1 MTNLSTQQ
9 VWHTLT
15 AAEVIAALDVNPEFG
30 LESWQISDRRAVC
43 GRNELNDKAGRSKL
57 SIFVDQFTNI
67 MLLMLMG
74 VAVVSAVLDLR
85 GGNFPKDAVAIAAII
100 ILNGIL
106 GYIQESR
113 AEEALAALKR
123 MATPNVRVLREGK
136 VAEILSAE
144 LVIGDIVFVDA
155 GMQIAADGRLLE
167 SARLKVR
174 EGALTGESRAVSKVA
189 DQIFQE
195 DEPLGDRRNMVFQG
209 TEVLQGR
216 GMMVVTAI
224 GMQTELGKI
233 ANLLQ
238 DVELE
243 ETPLQRR
250 MAELS
255 KALVIASLVLV
266 AIVIAVGLW
275 RHGNFVKLLNT
286 SLSMA
291 VAAVPEGLPAVIT
304 VTLALGTQRMVKRNA
319 LIRKLPAVET
329 LGSVTTICSDKTG
342 TLTQNKMVAE
352 SLFTA
357 NYAAQ
362 INGTGYEPIGEFAIS
377 RLADEMLASDLNVY
391 QCPEMQLLLAAS
403 IICNDAYLQK
413 ISSNNQRTNSL
424 SSLSVNLNQRTNGL
438 NQLSVNDSQ
447 WKIIGDPTEGAL
459 LTLAGKSN
467 LWQNQFTSYFTRVA
481 EIPFTSERKLMSAIA
496 AMQNMDAE
504 DTPESMRMIASLL
517 PASPYFLFCKG
528 SPEIVL
534 ERCDRIQLERQI
546 SSITISQKS
555 AINIQNTLLAT
566 KGMRVLGF
574 AYLPLEHL
582 PTETELNHIENK
594 LVWLGL
600 AGIRDALRAEASA
613 AVKVSRHAGIHTVM
627 ITGDHQLTAQA
638 IARDLNIFSSKNDK
652 VLTGQEIEL
661 MDDDE
666 LTEFARQTAVYA
678 RVSPEHKLRIVQALQ
693 RRGEIVAMT
702 GDGVNDAPALK
713 QANIGIAMGIT
724 GTDVSK
730 EASDMIL
737 LDDNYATIVAATEE
751 GRTVYANIRR
761 FIKYILGSNVGE
773 VIAIAATPF
782 LGFGAVPLTPLQIL
796 WMNLVTDGVP
806 ALALAVEPAEADVM
820 ERPPFNP
827 QENIFARGL
836 GWYILRI
843 GVIFGLQTIAL
854 MEIAYSSGNPSW
866 HEHWKT
872 ITFTTLCIAQMGHAL
887 SCRSDSKLLIELN
900 PISNPYLLVSVIF
913 TTILQLSLLYV
924 PSLRQFFGTDALTA
938 SELGLCFGFSMLLV
952 LWTESEKIF
961 ARWWIQRQAT
971 KTSIQNQP

>member
-1 MTNLSTQQ
+1 MNNLPTNQ
-9 VWHTLT
+9 VWHALT
-15 AAEVIAALDVNPEFG
+15 TDEVISALDANPEFG
-30 LESWQISDRRAVC
+30 LESWQISDRRAVY
-43 GRNELNDKAGRSKL
+43 GRNELNGKAGRTKL

-85 GGNFPKDAVAIAAII
+85 VGSFPKDAVAIAAIV

-123 MATPNVRVLREGK
+123 MAAPNVRVLREGK

-144 LVIGDIVFVDA
+144 LVVGDIVFVDA

-167 SARLKVR
+167 AIKLKVR
-174 EGALTGESRAVSKVA
+174 EGALTGESKGVNKIA
-189 DQIFQE
+189 DQVFGE
-195 DEPLGDRRNMVFQG
+195 DESLGDRRNMVFQG

-216 GMMVVTAI
+216 GMMVVTAT

-243 ETPLQRR
+243 ETPLQKR

-266 AIVIAVGLW
+266 ALVIVVGLW
-275 RHGNFVKLLNT
+275 RHGDFVKLLNT

-377 RLADEMLASDLNVY
+377 RLAGDMLASDLNVY

-403 IICNDAYLQK
+403 AICNDAYLQK
-413 ISSNNQRTNSL
+413 KPPTENKNNHN
-424 SSLSVNLNQRTNGL
+424 
-438 NQLSVNDSQ
+438 SQ

-459 LTLAGKSN
+459 LTLAGKTN
-467 LWQNQFTSYFTRVA
+467 LWQAQFTSYFTRVA
-481 EIPFTSERKLMSAIA
+481 EIPFTSERKLMSAITA
-496 AMQNMDAE
+496 IQSMDAE
-504 DTPESMRMIASLL
+504 DTPESMRMIAALL
-517 PASPYFLFCKG
+517 PNSPYFLFCKG
-528 SPEIVL
+528 SPELVL
-534 ERCDRIQLERQI
+534 ERCDRIQLEKQI
-546 SSITISQKS
+546 IPITISQRS

-582 PTETELNHIENK
+582 PTESELNNIENK

-600 AGIRDALRAEASA
+600 VGIRDALRSEA
-613 AVKVSRHAGIHTVM
+613 AVAVQVSRHAGIHTIM

-638 IARDLNIFSSKNDK
+638 IARDLNIFSPENDK

-666 LTEFARQTAVYA
+666 LTEVARQTAVYA

-773 VIAIAATPF
+773 VIAIASTPF

-843 GVIFGLQTIAL
+843 GVVFGLQTIAL
-854 MEIAYSSGNPSW
+854 MEIAYNSGNPSW

-961 ARWWIQRQAT
+961 ARWWGKRHAP
-971 KTSIQNQP
+971 KSLVKNQP

>member
-1 MTNLSTQQ
+1 MATNIPTNQ
-9 VWHTLT
+9 VWHALT
-15 AAEVIAALDVNPEFG
+15 AEEAIAALDANPELG
-30 LESWQISDRRAVC
+30 LESWQISDRRTAY
-43 GRNELNDKAGRSKL
+43 GRNELSSKAGRTKL

-85 GGNFPKDAVAIAAII
+85 VGNFPKDAVAIAAIV

-106 GYIQESR
+106 GYVQESR
-113 AEEALAALKR
+113 AEDSLAALKC
-123 MATPNVRVLREGK
+123 MAAPNVRVLREGK

-144 LVIGDIVFVDA
+144 LVLGDIVFVDA

-167 SARLKVR
+167 AANLKVR
-174 EGALTGESRAVSKVA
+174 EGALTGESQGVTKIA
-189 DQIFQE
+189 DQVFGE
-195 DEPLGDRRNMVFQG
+195 DESLGDRRNMVFQG

-216 GMMVVTAI
+216 GMMVVTAT

-243 ETPLQRR
+243 ETPLQKR
-250 MAELS
+250 MTELS
-255 KALVIASLVLV
+255 EALVIASLLLV
-266 AIVIAVGLW
+266 ALVIGVGLW
-275 RHGNFVKLLNT
+275 RQGDFVKLLNT

-304 VTLALGTQRMVKRNA
+304 VTLALGTQRMVKRKV

-352 SLFTA
+352 SVFTA

-362 INGTGYEPIGEFAIS
+362 ISGTGYEPIGDFAIA
-377 RLADEMLASDLNVY
+377 RVAGDMIASNLSVY
-391 QCPEMQLLLAAS
+391 QCSELQLLLAAS
-403 IICNDAYLQK
+403 AICNDAYLQK
-413 ISSNNQRTNSL
+413 NASSYQGTRGL
-424 SSLSVNLNQRTNGL
+424 SPSPVNVD
-438 NQLSVNDSQ
+438 SSQ

-459 LTLAGKSN
+459 LTLAGKAN
-467 LWQNQFTSYFTRVA
+467 LWQSQFNKYFTRVA

-496 AMQNMDAE
+496 AIQSMDAE
-504 DTPESMRMIASLL
+504 DTPESVRMIASLL
-517 PASPYFLFCKG
+517 PDAPYFLFCKG
-528 SPEIVL
+528 SPELVL
-534 ERCDRIQLERQI
+534 ERCDRVQMDKQI
-546 SSITISQKS
+546 SSITISQRS
-555 AINIQNTLLAT
+555 AINLQNTLLAT
-566 KGMRVLGF
+566 KGMRVLGL
-574 AYLPLEHL
+574 AYLPLNKI
-582 PTETELNHIENK
+582 PTEAELLNMENK

-600 AGIRDALRAEASA
+600 VGIRDALRSEA
-613 AVKVSRHAGIHTVM
+613 AVAVQISRHAGIHTIM

-638 IARDLNIFSSKNDK
+638 IARDLNIFSPENDK

-666 LTEFARQTAVYA
+666 LTEIARQTAVYA

-693 RRGEIVAMT
+693 RRGEVVAMT

-773 VIAIAATPF
+773 VIAIASTPF

-827 QENIFARGL
+827 QENIFSRGL

-843 GVIFGLQTIAL
+843 GVVFGLQTIAL
-854 MEIAYSSGNPSW
+854 MQIAYNSGNPSW
-866 HEHWKT
+866 QEHWKT

-887 SCRSDSKLLIELN
+887 SCRSESKLLIELN

-961 ARWWIQRQAT
+961 SRLWAQRRVT
-971 KTSIQNQP
+971 KSSIKSQI

>member
-1 MTNLSTQQ
+1 MTNLPTKQ

-15 AAEVIAALDVNPEFG
+15 AKAVIAALDVNPELG
-30 LESWQISDRRAVC
+30 LESWQISDRQTVY
-43 GRNELNDKAGRSKL
+43 GRNELTGKTGRSKL

-85 GGNFPKDAVAIAAII
+85 VKSFPKDAVAIAAIV

-106 GYIQESR
+106 GYVQESR
-113 AEEALAALKR
+113 AENALAALKR
-123 MATPNVRVLREGK
+123 MAAPNVRVLREGN
-136 VAEILSAE
+136 VAEIPSVE
-144 LVIGDIVFVDA
+144 LVVGDIVFVDA
-155 GMQIAADGRLLE
+155 GMQIVADGRLLE
-167 SARLKVR
+167 AVKLKAR
-174 EGALTGESRAVSKVA
+174 EGALTGESQGVTKFA
-189 DQIFQE
+189 DQLFKAE
-195 DEPLGDRRNMVFQG
+195 EALGDRRNMVFQG
-209 TEVLQGR
+209 TEILQGR
-216 GMMVVTAI
+216 GLMVVTAT

-243 ETPLQRR
+243 ETPLQKR

-255 KALVIASLVLV
+255 KALVIASLGLV

-275 RHGNFVKLLNT
+275 RHGDFVKLLNT

-362 INGTGYEPIGEFAIS
+362 IRGTGYEPSGEFAIS
-377 RLADEMLASDLNVY
+377 RLAGDMLASNLSVY
-391 QCPEMQLLLAAS
+391 QCPELQLLLTAS
-403 IICNDAYLQK
+403 TICNDAYLQK
-413 ISSNNQRTNSL
+413 TSSTSQGTRSL
-424 SSLSVNLNQRTNGL
+424 SPLPVTVGYF
-438 NQLSVNDSQ
+438 Q

-459 LTLAGKSN
+459 LTLAGKAN
-467 LWQNQFTSYFTRVA
+467 FWQSQFTSYFKRVA
-481 EIPFTSERKLMSAIA
+481 EIPFTPERRLMSAIA
-496 AMQNMDAE
+496 ATQSMDAA
-504 DTPESMRMIASLL
+504 DTSESMRTIAALL
-517 PASPYFLFCKG
+517 PNSPYFLFCKG
-528 SPEIVL
+528 SPELVL
-534 ERCDRIQLERQI
+534 GRCDRIQIEKQI
-546 SSITISQKS
+546 NSITIFQRS
-555 AINIQNTLLAT
+555 AINLQNTLLAT

-574 AYLPLEHL
+574 AYLPLNKI
-582 PTETELNHIENK
+582 PTEIELTNIENK

-600 AGIRDALRAEASA
+600 VGIRDALRAEA
-613 AVKVSRHAGIHTVM
+613 AVAVQVSRHAGIHTIM

-638 IARDLNIFSSKNDK
+638 IARDLNIFSPKNDK

-666 LTEFARQTAVYA
+666 LTEVARQTAAYA

-724 GTDVSK
+724 GTDVAK

-737 LDDNYATIVAATEE
+737 LDDNYATIVAATVE

-773 VIAIAATPF
+773 VIAIASTPF

-806 ALALAVEPAEADVM
+806 ALALALEPAEADVM

-843 GVIFGLQTIAL
+843 GVVFGLQTIAL
-854 MEIAYSSGNPSW
+854 MEIAYNSSNPSW

-887 SCRSDSKLLIELN
+887 SCRSNSKLLIELN

-913 TTILQLSLLYV
+913 TTVLQLSLLYV

-952 LWTESEKIF
+952 LWTESEKLVS
-961 ARWWIQRQAT
+961 RWWVKRRAV
-971 KTSIQNQP
+971 KSSIKNQP

>member
-1 MTNLSTQQ
+1 MTNISTTEI
-9 VWHTLT
+9 WHSLT
-15 AAEVIAALDVNPEFG
+15 IEEAIAYLDVNPEIG
-30 LESWQISDRRAVC
+30 LESWQVGDRQGVY
-43 GRNELNDKAGRSKL
+43 GRNELKEKSVRTKL
-57 SIFVDQFTNI
+57 SIFIDQFTNI
-67 MLLMLMG
+67 MLLMLIG
-74 VAVVSAVLDLR
+74 VALVSAGLDLAA
-85 GGNFPKDAVAIAAII
+85 GQFPKDAIAIAAIV

-106 GYIQESR
+106 GYVQESR
-113 AEEALAALKR
+113 SEEALAALKR

-136 VAEILSAE
+136 VAEILAVE
-144 LVIGDIVFVDA
+144 LVVGDIIFVDA
-155 GMQIAADGRLLE
+155 GMQIAADGRLIE
-167 SARLKVR
+167 AVKLKVR
-174 EGALTGESRAVSKVA
+174 EGALTGESQGVNKFA
-189 DQIFQE
+189 DQLFDE

-216 GMMVVTAI
+216 GMMLVTAT

-238 DVELE
+238 AVELE
-243 ETPLQRR
+243 ETPLQKR
-250 MAELS
+250 MGELS
-255 KALVIASLVLV
+255 KALVVASLVFV
-266 AIVIAVGLW
+266 AIVMAVGLW
-275 RHGNFVKLLNT
+275 RNGDFIKLLNT

-304 VTLALGTQRMVKRNA
+304 VTLALGTQRMVRRKA

-352 SLFTA
+352 NIFTL
-357 NYAAQ
+357 NYAIQ
-362 INGTGYEPIGEFAIS
+362 VSGVGYEPIGELAIS
-377 RLADEMLASDLNVY
+377 QIAGDMLASDLSIS
-391 QCPEMQLLLAAS
+391 QCNELQLLLAAS
-403 IICNDAYLQK
+403 VICNEAYLQK
-413 ISSNNQRTNSL
+413 IPAETRGL
-424 SSLSVNLNQRTNGL
+424 SPLPVNTYGA
-438 NQLSVNDSQ
+438 Q

-459 LTLAGKSN
+459 LTLAGKTN
-467 LWQNQFTSYFTRVA
+467 LWQAQVTNYFPRVA
-481 EIPFTSERKLMSAIA
+481 EVPFTSERKMMSAIA
-496 AMQNMDAE
+496 KIHSMDAE
-504 DTPESMRMIASLL
+504 ATPETIRTIAALL
-517 PASPYFLFCKG
+517 PDVPYCLFCKG
-528 SPEIVL
+528 SPERVL
-534 ERCDRIQLERQI
+534 ELCDRIQIEKQI
-546 SSITISQKS
+546 MTISQGQKKN
-555 AINIQNTLLAT
+555 INSQNDQLAS

-574 AYLPLEHL
+574 AYLPLDKL
-582 PTETELNHIENK
+582 PMEIELTNIEEN

-600 AGIRDALRAEASA
+600 VGIRDALRVEAA
-613 AVKVSRHAGIHTVM
+613 IAVQISRQAGIHTTM

-638 IARDLNIFSSKNDK
+638 IARDLSIFSPSRHRT
-652 VLTGQEIEL
+652 LTGQEIEL
-661 MDDDE
+661 MDDQQ
-666 LTEFARQTAVYA
+666 LTEIVKETAVYA

-693 RRGEIVAMT
+693 RGGEIVAMT

-773 VIAIAATPF
+773 VIAIASTPF
-782 LGFGAVPLTPLQIL
+782 LGLNAVPLTPLQIL

-806 ALALAVEPAEADVM
+806 ALALAVEPSEADVM

-827 QENIFARGL
+827 TENIFARGL

-843 GVIFGLQTIAL
+843 GVVFGLQTIAL
-854 MEIAYSSGNPSW
+854 MEIAYNSSNPSW

-887 SCRSDSKLLIELN
+887 TCRSDTKLLIELN
-900 PISNPYLLVSVIF
+900 PTSNPYLLVSVIF
-913 TTILQLSLLYV
+913 TTVLQLALLYV
-924 PSLRQFFGTDALTA
+924 PPLRHFFGTDALSA

-952 LWTESEKIF
+952 LWVECEKLF
-961 ARWWIQRQAT
+961 SRWWV
-971 KTSIQNQP
+971 K

>member
-1 MTNLSTQQ
+1 MTNLPTKQ
-9 VWHTLT
+9 VWHALT
-15 AAEVIAALDVNPEFG
+15 IDKAIAALDTNPELG
-30 LESWQISDRRAVC
+30 LEAWQVSDRQAMY
-43 GRNELNDKAGRSKL
+43 GRNELNGKAGRSKL

-74 VAVVSAVLDLR
+74 VALVSAGLDLR
-85 GGNFPKDAVAIAAII
+85 VGNFPKDAVAIAAIV

-106 GYIQESR
+106 GYVQESR

-123 MATPNVRVLREGK
+123 MASPSVRVLREGK
-136 VAEILSAE
+136 VTEIQSVE

-167 SARLKVR
+167 ALKLKVR
-174 EGALTGESRAVSKVA
+174 ESALTGESQGINKFA
-189 DQIFQE
+189 DQIFLK
-195 DEPLGDRRNMVFQG
+195 DEALGDRLNMVFQG

-216 GMMVVTAI
+216 GMMLVTAT

-275 RHGNFVKLLNT
+275 RNGDFVSLLNT

-304 VTLALGTQRMVKRNA
+304 VTLALGTQRMVRRKA

-329 LGSVTTICSDKTG
+329 LGSVTIICSDKTG

-352 SLFTA
+352 NVFTT

-362 INGTGYEPIGEFAIS
+362 ISGTGYEPIGEFALS
-377 RLADEMLASDLNVY
+377 RMAGDMLASDLSIY
-391 QCPEMQLLLAAS
+391 QCVELQILLAAS
-403 IICNDAYLQK
+403 VICNDAYLQK
-413 ISSNNQRTNSL
+413 IPAQEIRTRGSSTLPVPVNS
-424 SSLSVNLNQRTNGL
+424 
-438 NQLSVNDSQ
+438 SQ

-459 LTLAGKSN
+459 LTLSGKAN
-467 LWQNQFTSYFTRVA
+467 LWQSHFTQYFSRVA
-481 EIPFTSERKLMSAIA
+481 EIPFTSERKLMSAITTIKS
-496 AMQNMDAE
+496 MDAE
-504 DTPESMRMIASLL
+504 DTPEAMRMISALL
-517 PASPYFLFCKG
+517 PNTPYFLFCKG
-528 SPEIVL
+528 SPELVL
-534 ERCDRIQLERQI
+534 ERCDRIQI
-546 SSITISQKS
+546 DKKIGIITTSYKT
-555 AINIQNTLLAT
+555 AVNIQNTLLAS

-574 AYLPLEHL
+574 AYLPLENL
-582 PTETELNHIENK
+582 PTEDELTDIENN

-600 AGIRDALRAEASA
+600 VGIRDALRSEAA
-613 AVKVSRHAGIHTVM
+613 TAVQISRQAGIHTNM

-638 IARDLNIFSSKNDK
+638 IARDLNIFYPDSDR

-661 MDDDE
+661 MTDDE
-666 LTEFARQTAVYA
+666 LTAIAMQTAVYA
-678 RVSPEHKLRIVQALQ
+678 RVTPEHKLRIVQALQ
-693 RRGEIVAMT
+693 RSGEIVAMT

-773 VIAIAATPF
+773 VIAIASTPF

-820 ERPPFNP
+820 KRPPFHP

-843 GVIFGLQTIAL
+843 GVIFGLLTITL
-854 MEIAYSSGNPSW
+854 MELVYNSGNPSW

-887 SCRSDSKLLIELN
+887 TCRSDSKLLIELN
-900 PISNPYLLVSVIF
+900 PISNPYLLASVVF
-913 TTILQLSLLYV
+913 TTILQLSLLYI
-924 PSLRQFFGTDALTA
+924 PNLRQFFGTDALSA

-952 LWTESEKIF
+952 LWVETEKIF
-961 ARWWIQRQAT
+961 SRWWVKRRSAQS
-971 KTSIQNQP
+971 SIKNQP

>member
-1 MTNLSTQQ
+1 MATNIQTKQ

-15 AAEVIAALDVNPEFG
+15 AEETIAALDVNPELG
-30 LESWQISDRRAVC
+30 LESWQISDRQAVY
-43 GRNELNDKAGRSKL
+43 GRNELNGKAGRSKL

-74 VAVVSAVLDLR
+74 VALVSAVLDVR
-85 GGNFPKDAVAIAAII
+85 VGSFPKDAVAIAAIV

-106 GYIQESR
+106 GYVQESR
-113 AEEALAALKR
+113 AEEALAALKK
-123 MATPNVRVLREGK
+123 MAAPNVRVLREGK
-136 VAEILSAE
+136 ITEIPSVE
-144 LVIGDIVFVDA
+144 LVVGDIVFVDA

-167 SARLKVR
+167 AIKLKVR
-174 EGALTGESRAVSKVA
+174 EGALTGESKGVNKVV
-189 DQIFQE
+189 DQSFAE
-195 DEPLGDRRNMVFQG
+195 AESLGDRHNMVFQG

-216 GMMVVTAI
+216 GMMVVTAT

-243 ETPLQRR
+243 ETPLQKR

-255 KALVIASLVLV
+255 KALVIVSLGLV

-275 RHGNFVKLLNT
+275 RQGDFVKLLNT

-362 INGTGYEPIGEFAIS
+362 VSGTGYEPIGDFAIA
-377 RLADEMLASDLNVY
+377 RLAGDMIASNLSVY
-391 QCPEMQLLLAAS
+391 QCPEVQILLAAS
-403 IICNDAYLQK
+403 AICNDAYLQK
-413 ISSNNQRTNSL
+413 ASATNQGTSQGTRGL
-424 SSLSVNLNQRTNGL
+424 SPLPVTIGS
-438 NQLSVNDSQ
+438 SQ

-467 LWQNQFTSYFTRVA
+467 LWQSQFNSYFTRVS

-496 AMQNMDAE
+496 KLQSMDAE
-504 DTPESMRMIASLL
+504 DTPESMRAIASLL
-517 PASPYFLFCKG
+517 PNAPYFLFCKG
-528 SPEIVL
+528 SPELVL
-534 ERCDRIQLERQI
+534 ERCDRVQSEKQI
-546 SSITISQKS
+546 EPVSISQSS
-555 AINIQNTLLAT
+555 AINAQNTLLAT

-574 AYLPLEHL
+574 AYLPLETL
-582 PTETELNHIENK
+582 PTEAELNDIENK
-594 LVWLGL
+594 LIWLGL
-600 AGIRDALRAEASA
+600 VGIRDALRSEAA
-613 AVKVSRHAGIHTVM
+613 TAVQVSRHAGIHTVM

-638 IARDLNIFSSKNDK
+638 IARDLNIFYPHRDR

-661 MDDDE
+661 MDDDD
-666 LTEFARQTAVYA
+666 LTEVARQTAVYA

-693 RRGEIVAMT
+693 RGGEIVAMT

-773 VIAIAATPF
+773 VIAIASTPF

-820 ERPPFNP
+820 ERSPFNP

-843 GVIFGLQTIAL
+843 GVVFGLQTIAL
-854 MEIAYSSGNPSW
+854 MEIAYNSGNPSW

-887 SCRSDSKLLIELN
+887 ACRSDSKLLIELN
-900 PISNPYLLVSVIF
+900 PVSNPYLLVSVIF

-938 SELGLCFGFSMLLV
+938 SELGLCFGFSMLLI
-952 LWTESEKIF
+952 LWVESEKIF
-961 ARWWIQRQAT
+961 CRWWT
-971 KTSIQNQP
+971 KRHTSQSLN

>member
-1 MTNLSTQQ
+1 MTNPPTKQ

-15 AAEVIAALDVNPEFG
+15 TEQAIAALDTN
-30 LESWQISDRRAVC
+30 LESGLDLWQVSDRQAVY
-43 GRNELNDKAGRSKL
+43 GRNELNTKAGRSNL

-74 VAVVSAVLDLR
+74 VAVVSAILDLR
-85 GGNFPKDAVAIAAII
+85 VGNFPKDAIAIAAIV

-106 GYIQESR
+106 GYVQESR
-113 AEEALAALKR
+113 AEKALAALKR
-123 MATPNVRVLREGK
+123 LAAPNVRVLREGK
-136 VAEILSAE
+136 AAEILSEE

-155 GMQIAADGRLLE
+155 GMQISADGRLLE
-167 SARLKVR
+167 AVKLKVR
-174 EGALTGESRAVSKVA
+174 EGALTGESQGVNKIA
-189 DQIFQE
+189 DHVFDE
-195 DEPLGDRRNMVFQG
+195 DEALGDRRNMVFQG

-216 GMMVVTAI
+216 GMMVVTAT
-224 GMQTELGKI
+224 GMQTEIGKI

-243 ETPLQRR
+243 ETPLQKR
-250 MAELS
+250 MGELS
-255 KALVIASLVLV
+255 KTLVIASLVLV
-266 AIVIAVGLW
+266 ALVIAVGLW
-275 RHGNFVKLLNT
+275 RNGDFVKLLNT

-304 VTLALGTQRMVKRNA
+304 VTLALGTQRMVRRHA

-329 LGSVTTICSDKTG
+329 LGSVTMICSDKTG

-352 SLFTA
+352 NIFTA
-357 NYAAQ
+357 NYTAQ
-362 INGTGYEPIGEFAIS
+362 IGGIGYEPIGEFALS
-377 RLADEMLASDLNVY
+377 RLAGDMIASNLSVY
-391 QCPEMQLLLAAS
+391 QCPELLIMLAAS
-403 IICNDAYLQK
+403 VICNDSYLQK
-413 ISSNNQRTNSL
+413 PPPSEQK
-424 SSLSVNLNQRTNGL
+424 
-438 NQLSVNDSQ
+438 NDRQSQ
-447 WKIIGDPTEGAL
+447 WKILGDPTEGAL
-459 LTLAGKSN
+459 LTMAGKAN
-467 LWQNQFTSYFTRVA
+467 LWQSHFTNYFSRVA
-481 EIPFTSERKLMSAIA
+481 EIPFTPERRLMSAIVA
-496 AMQNMDAE
+496 IKSMDAE
-504 DTPESMRMIASLL
+504 DTPESMRTIGALL
-517 PASPYFLFCKG
+517 PNNPYFLVCKG
-528 SPEIVL
+528 SPELVL
-534 ERCDRIQLERQI
+534 SRCDRIQIEKQI
-546 SSITISQKS
+546 STISISQRA

-574 AYLPLEHL
+574 AYLPLENL
-582 PTETELNHIENK
+582 PTEVELVNIENN

-600 AGIRDALRAEASA
+600 VGIRDALRVEAAA
-613 AVKVSRHAGIHTVM
+613 AVQVSRHAGIHTIM

-638 IARDLNIFSSKNDK
+638 IARDLNIFYPESDR

-661 MDDDE
+661 MTDDE
-666 LTEFARQTAVYA
+666 LTAIARQTAVYA

-693 RRGEIVAMT
+693 RRGEVVAMT

-773 VIAIAATPF
+773 VIAIASTPF

-820 ERPPFNP
+820 KRPPCNP

-843 GVIFGLQTIAL
+843 GVVFGLQTIAL
-854 MEIAYSSGNPSW
+854 MEIAYNSGNSAW
-866 HEHWKT
+866 HDHWKT

-887 SCRSDSKLLIELN
+887 SCRSDSKLLTELN
-900 PISNPYLLVSVIF
+900 PISNPYLLISVIF
-913 TTILQLSLLYV
+913 TTILQLALLYV
-924 PSLRQFFGTDALTA
+924 PSLRQFFGTDALSV

-952 LWTESEKIF
+952 LWVEMEKVF
-961 ARWWIQRQAT
+961 SRWWQARRSS
-971 KTSIQNQP
+971 KTMN

>member
-1 MTNLSTQQ
+1 MATNITTNQ

-15 AAEVIAALDVNPEFG
+15 IAQAIAALDTNPEMG
-30 LESWQISDRRAVC
+30 LEPWQINDRQAVY
-43 GRNELNDKAGRSKL
+43 GRNELQGKLGRSKL
-57 SIFVDQFTNI
+57 SIFVDQFTNV

-74 VAVVSAVLDLR
+74 VAVVSAGLDLR
-85 GGNFPKDAVAIAAII
+85 VGNFPKDAIAIAAIV

-106 GYIQESR
+106 GYVQESR

-123 MATPNVRVLREGK
+123 MAAPNVRVLREGK
-136 VAEILSAE
+136 VSEIPSGD
-144 LVIGDIVFVDA
+144 LVVGDIVFVDA

-167 SARLKVR
+167 TLKLKVR
-174 EGALTGESRAVSKVA
+174 EGALTGESQGINKFANQTF
-189 DQIFQE
+189 DE
-195 DEPLGDRRNMVFQG
+195 DESLGDRRNMLYQG

-216 GMMVVTAI
+216 GMMLVTAI

-243 ETPLQRR
+243 ETPLQKR
-250 MAELS
+250 MGELS
-255 KALVIASLVLV
+255 QALVISSLVLV
-266 AIVIAVGLW
+266 AIVVAVGLW
-275 RHGNFVKLLNT
+275 RSGDFVKLLNT

-304 VTLALGTQRMVKRNA
+304 VTLALGTQRMVRRKA

-329 LGSVTTICSDKTG
+329 LGSVTIICSDKTG

-352 SLFTA
+352 NMFTT

-362 INGTGYEPIGEFAIS
+362 VNGTGYEPIGEFALS
-377 RLADEMLASDLNVY
+377 RLAGDMLASDLSIY
-391 QCPEMQLLLAAS
+391 QCPELQILLATS
-403 IICNDAYLQK
+403 VICNDSYLQK
-413 ISSNNQRTNSL
+413 MSIHEIRTRGLSPLSIPMNN
-424 SSLSVNLNQRTNGL
+424 
-438 NQLSVNDSQ
+438 SQ

-459 LTLAGKSN
+459 LTLAGKAN
-467 LWQNQFTSYFTRVA
+467 FWQSQFTQYFSRVG
-481 EIPFTSERKLMSAIA
+481 EIPFTSERKLMSVITII
-496 AMQNMDAE
+496 NDMDAE
-504 DTPESMRMIASLL
+504 DTPEAMRMIAALL
-517 PASPYFLFCKG
+517 PNKPYILFCKG
-528 SPEIVL
+528 SPELVL
-534 ERCDRIQLERQI
+534 SRCDRIQIDKQI
-546 SSITISQKS
+546 GLITTSYKT
-555 AINIQNTLLAT
+555 AINIQNTLLAS

-574 AYLPLEHL
+574 AYLPLENL
-582 PTETELNHIENK
+582 PTEDELVDIEKN

-600 AGIRDALRAEASA
+600 VGIRDALRLEAAA
-613 AVKVSRHAGIHTVM
+613 AVQISRQAGIHTMM

-638 IARDLNIFSSKNDK
+638 IARDLNIFYPDSDR

-666 LTEFARQTAVYA
+666 LTAIAQQTAVYA

-693 RRGEIVAMT
+693 RSGEIVAMT

-773 VIAIAATPF
+773 VIAIASTPF
-782 LGFGAVPLTPLQIL
+782 LGLSAVPLTPLQIL

-806 ALALAVEPAEADVM
+806 ALALAVEPAEADIM
-820 ERPPFNP
+820 QRPPFSP
-827 QENIFARGL
+827 KENIFARGL

-843 GVIFGLQTIAL
+843 GVVFGLQTIAL
-854 MEIAYSSGNPSW
+854 MELVYNSGNPSW

-887 SCRSDSKLLIELN
+887 ACRSDSKLIIELN

-913 TTILQLSLLYV
+913 TTGLQLALLYV
-924 PSLRQFFGTDALTA
+924 PALRQFFGTDALSA

-952 LWTESEKIF
+952 LWVESEKLF
-961 ARWWIQRQAT
+961 SRWRKFHSSKSPI
-971 KTSIQNQP
+971 KP

>member
-1 MTNLSTQQ
+1 MNNLPTKQ

-15 AAEVIAALDVNPEFG
+15 IAEAIAALDTNPELG
-30 LESWQISDRRAVC
+30 LEPWQISDRQAAY
-43 GRNELNDKAGRSKL
+43 GRNELNTKSGRSKL

-74 VAVVSAVLDLR
+74 VAIVSAVLDLR
-85 GGNFPKDAVAIAAII
+85 VGSFPKDAIAIAAIV

-106 GYIQESR
+106 GYVQESR

-123 MATPNVRVLREGK
+123 MAAPNVRVLREGK
-136 VAEILSAE
+136 VSEIPSVE
-144 LVIGDIVFVDA
+144 LVVGDIVFVDA

-167 SARLKVR
+167 AVKLTVR
-174 EGALTGESRAVSKVA
+174 EGALTGESQGVNKFA
-189 DQIFQE
+189 DQIFAE
-195 DEPLGDRRNMVFQG
+195 DESLGDRRNMLFQG

-216 GMMVVTAI
+216 GMMLVTAI

-243 ETPLQRR
+243 ETPLQKR
-250 MAELS
+250 MGELS
-255 KALVIASLVLV
+255 QALVISSLGLV
-266 AIVIAVGLW
+266 ALVVAVGLW
-275 RHGNFVKLLNT
+275 RNGDFVKLLNT

-304 VTLALGTQRMVKRNA
+304 VTLALGTQRMVRRNA

-329 LGSVTTICSDKTG
+329 LGSVTMICSDKTG

-352 SLFTA
+352 NIFTT

-362 INGTGYEPIGEFAIS
+362 INGTGYEPIGEFALS
-377 RLADEMLASDLNVY
+377 RLAGDMLASDLNIY
-391 QCPEMQLLLAAS
+391 QCPELQILLAAS
-403 IICNDAYLQK
+403 VICNDSYLQK
-413 ISSNNQRTNSL
+413 IPANELSTKGLSPLPVPTNS
-424 SSLSVNLNQRTNGL
+424 
-438 NQLSVNDSQ
+438 SQ

-459 LTLAGKSN
+459 LTLAGKAN
-467 LWQNQFTSYFTRVA
+467 FWQVHFTQYFSRVA

-496 AMQNMDAE
+496 VINDMDAE
-504 DTPESMRMIASLL
+504 DTPESIRMIAALL
-517 PASPYFLFCKG
+517 PATPYILFCKG
-528 SPEIVL
+528 SPELVL
-534 ERCDRIQLERQI
+534 SRCDRIQIDKQI
-546 SSITISQKS
+546 GLITTSYKT
-555 AINIQNTLLAT
+555 AVNIQNTLLAT

-574 AYLPLEHL
+574 AYRPLENL
-582 PTETELNHIENK
+582 PTEDEIVDIEKN

-600 AGIRDALRAEASA
+600 VGIRDAIRAEAAA
-613 AVKVSRHAGIHTVM
+613 AVQISRQAGIHTTM

-638 IARDLNIFSSKNDK
+638 IARDLNIFYPDSDR

-661 MDDDE
+661 MDDDQ
-666 LTEFARQTAVYA
+666 LTAIAKHTAVYA

-693 RRGEIVAMT
+693 RSGEIVAMT

-751 GRTVYANIRR
+751 GRAVYANIRR

-773 VIAIAATPF
+773 VIAIASTPF

-820 ERPPFNP
+820 ERPPFHP

-843 GVIFGLQTIAL
+843 GVIFGLQTIVL
-854 MEIAYSSGNPSW
+854 MELVYNSGNPSW
-866 HEHWKT
+866 HDHWKT

-887 SCRSDSKLLIELN
+887 ACRSDSKLIIELN
-900 PISNPYLLVSVIF
+900 PISNPYLLLSVIF
-913 TTILQLSLLYV
+913 TTVLQLALLYV
-924 PSLRQFFGTDALTA
+924 PTLRQFFGTDALSA
-938 SELGLCFGFSMLLV
+938 SELGLCFGFSMQLV
-952 LWTESEKIF
+952 LWVESEKLVS
-961 ARWWIQRQAT
+961 RWWRKSHPAKPPVKSSVKPQ
-971 KTSIQNQP
+971 S

>member
-1 MTNLSTQQ
+1 MTNLPTKQ

-15 AAEVIAALDVNPEFG
+15 TAEVIVALDTNPEFG
-30 LESWQISDRRAVC
+30 LESWQISDRRAVY
-43 GRNELNDKAGRSKL
+43 GRNELSGKAGRTKL

-85 GGNFPKDAVAIAAII
+85 VGSFPKDAVAIAAIV

-106 GYIQESR
+106 GYVQESR

-123 MATPNVRVLREGK
+123 MAAPNVRVLREGK

-144 LVIGDIVFVDA
+144 LVVGDIVFVDA

-167 SARLKVR
+167 AAKLKVR
-174 EGALTGESRAVSKVA
+174 EGALTGESQGVTKIA
-189 DQIFQE
+189 DQVFRE
-195 DEPLGDRRNMVFQG
+195 DESLGDLRNMVFQG

-216 GMMVVTAI
+216 GLMVVTAT

-243 ETPLQRR
+243 ETPLQKR

-255 KALVIASLVLV
+255 KALVIASLGLV
-266 AIVIAVGLW
+266 ALVIVVGLW
-275 RHGNFVKLLNT
+275 RHGDFVKLLNT

-377 RLADEMLASDLNVY
+377 RLAGDMLASDLNVY
-391 QCPEMQLLLAAS
+391 QCPELQLLLAAS
-403 IICNDAYLQK
+403 AICNDAYLQNTT
-413 ISSNNQRTNSL
+413 SNNQGTRGL
-424 SSLSVNLNQRTNGL
+424 SPLPVNA
-438 NQLSVNDSQ
+438 SQ

-459 LTLAGKSN
+459 LTLAGKTN
-467 LWQNQFTSYFTRVA
+467 LWQAQFTSYFTRVA

-496 AMQNMDAE
+496 AIQSMDAE
-504 DTPESMRMIASLL
+504 DTPESMRTIASLL
-517 PASPYFLFCKG
+517 PNSPYFLFCKG
-528 SPEIVL
+528 SPELVL
-534 ERCDRIQLERQI
+534 ERCDRIQLEKQI
-546 SSITISQKS
+546 IPITISQRS

-574 AYLPLEHL
+574 AYLPLDHL
-582 PTETELNHIENK
+582 PTESELNRIENK

-600 AGIRDALRAEASA
+600 VGIRDALRAEA
-613 AVKVSRHAGIHTVM
+613 AVAVQVSRHAGIHTIM

-638 IARDLNIFSSKNDK
+638 IARDLNIFYPENDK
-652 VLTGQEIEL
+652 VVTGQEIEL

-666 LTEFARQTAVYA
+666 LAAISRETAVYA

-693 RRGEIVAMT
+693 RRGEVVAMT

-773 VIAIAATPF
+773 VIAIASTPF

-843 GVIFGLQTIAL
+843 GVVFGLQTIAL
-854 MEIAYSSGNPSW
+854 MQIAYNSSNPSW

-900 PISNPYLLVSVIF
+900 PISNPYLLASVIF

-938 SELGLCFGFSMLLV
+938 SELGLCFGFSMLLI
-952 LWTESEKIF
+952 LWTESEKLVY
-961 ARWWIQRQAT
+961 RWWVKRRGS
-971 KTSIQNQP
+971 KSPVKKQP

>member
-1 MTNLSTQQ
+1 MNNLPTNQ

-15 AAEVIAALDVNPEFG
+15 TDEVISALDANPELG
-30 LESWQISDRRAVC
+30 LESWQISDRQAVY
-43 GRNELNDKAGRSKL
+43 GRNELNGKAGRPKL

-74 VAVVSAVLDLR
+74 VAVVSAVLDIR
-85 GGNFPKDAVAIAAII
+85 VGSFPKDAVAIAAIV

-106 GYIQESR
+106 GYVQESR

-123 MATPNVRVLREGK
+123 MAAPNVRVLREGK
-136 VAEILSAE
+136 VAEIPSAE

-167 SARLKVR
+167 AVKLKVR
-174 EGALTGESRAVSKVA
+174 EGALTGESKGVNKVA
-189 DQIFQE
+189 NQVFGE
-195 DEPLGDRRNMVFQG
+195 DESLGDRRNMVFQG

-216 GMMVVTAI
+216 GMMVVTST

-243 ETPLQRR
+243 ETPLQKR

-255 KALVIASLVLV
+255 KVLVIASLVLV
-266 AIVIAVGLW
+266 ALVIVVGLW
-275 RHGNFVKLLNT
+275 RHGDFVKLLNT

-362 INGTGYEPIGEFAIS
+362 INGIGYEPIGEFAIS
-377 RLADEMLASDLNVY
+377 RLAGDMLASDLSVY
-391 QCPEMQLLLAAS
+391 QCPELQILLAVGV
-403 IICNDAYLQK
+403 ICNDSYLQK
-413 ISSNNQRTNSL
+413 EPPTDQKNNHH
-424 SSLSVNLNQRTNGL
+424 
-438 NQLSVNDSQ
+438 SQ

-459 LTLAGKSN
+459 LTLAGKAN
-467 LWQNQFTSYFTRVA
+467 LWQTQFTNYFSRVA
-481 EIPFTSERKLMSAIA
+481 EIPFTSERKLMSVIA
-496 AMQNMDAE
+496 LLKSMDAE
-504 DTPESMRMIASLL
+504 DTPESMRTIAALL
-517 PASPYFLFCKG
+517 PNAPYFLFCKG
-528 SPEIVL
+528 SPELVL
-534 ERCDRIQLERQI
+534 ERCDRIHLEKQI
-546 SSITISQKS
+546 STITISQRS

-566 KGMRVLGF
+566 KGMRVLGV
-574 AYLPLEHL
+574 AYSPLENL
-582 PTETELNHIENK
+582 PTEDELVKIENK

-600 AGIRDALRAEASA
+600 VGIRDALRTEAAA
-613 AVKVSRHAGIHTVM
+613 AVQISRQAGIHTVM

-638 IARDLNIFSSKNDK
+638 IARDLNIFHSESDK

-666 LTEFARQTAVYA
+666 LTAIARKTAVYA

-693 RRGEIVAMT
+693 RGGEVVAMT

-773 VIAIAATPF
+773 VIAIASTPF

-843 GVIFGLQTIAL
+843 GVVFGLQTIAL
-854 MEIAYSSGNPSW
+854 MEIGYNSNNTSW

-900 PISNPYLLVSVIF
+900 PISNPYLLVSVVF
-913 TTILQLSLLYV
+913 TTVLQLSLLYV

-938 SELGLCFGFSMLLV
+938 SELGLCFGFSLLLV
-952 LWTESEKIF
+952 LWTESEKLVS
-961 ARWWIQRQAT
+961 RWWVKHRAS
-971 KTSIQNQP
+971 KSSIKNQP

>member
-1 MTNLSTQQ
+1 MTNLPTKQ

-15 AAEVIAALDVNPEFG
+15 TEEVIVALDVNPEFG
-30 LESWQISDRRAVC
+30 LESWQISDRRAVY
-43 GRNELNDKAGRSKL
+43 GRNELTGKAGRTKL

-85 GGNFPKDAVAIAAII
+85 VGSFPKDAVAIAAIV

-106 GYIQESR
+106 GYVQESR

-123 MATPNVRVLREGK
+123 MAAPNVRVLREGK

-144 LVIGDIVFVDA
+144 LVVGDIVFVDA

-167 SARLKVR
+167 SIKLKVR
-174 EGALTGESRAVSKVA
+174 EGALTGESKGVNKIA
-189 DQIFQE
+189 DQVFGE
-195 DEPLGDRRNMVFQG
+195 DESLGDRRNMVFQG

-216 GMMVVTAI
+216 GMMVVTAT

-243 ETPLQRR
+243 ETPLQKR

-255 KALVIASLVLV
+255 KALVIASLILV
-266 AIVIAVGLW
+266 ALVIAVGLW
-275 RHGNFVKLLNT
+275 RHGDFVKLLNT

-377 RLADEMLASDLNVY
+377 RLAGDMLASDLNVY

-403 IICNDAYLQK
+403 AICNDAYLQK
-413 ISSNNQRTNSL
+413 KPPTENQNNHH
-424 SSLSVNLNQRTNGL
+424 
-438 NQLSVNDSQ
+438 SQ

-459 LTLAGKSN
+459 LTLAGKTN
-467 LWQNQFTSYFTRVA
+467 LWQAQFSNYFTRVA

-496 AMQNMDAE
+496 AIQSMDAE
-504 DTPESMRMIASLL
+504 DTPESMRTIASLL
-517 PASPYFLFCKG
+517 PNSPYFLFCKG
-528 SPEIVL
+528 SPELIL

-546 SSITISQKS
+546 SSITISQRS

-574 AYLPLEHL
+574 AYLPLDHL
-582 PTETELNHIENK
+582 PTESELNRIENK

-600 AGIRDALRAEASA
+600 VGIRDALRAEA
-613 AVKVSRHAGIHTVM
+613 AVAVQVSRHAGIHTIM

-638 IARDLNIFSSKNDK
+638 IARDLNIFCPENDK

-666 LTEFARQTAVYA
+666 LTEVARQTAVYA

-773 VIAIAATPF
+773 VIAIASTPF

-843 GVIFGLQTIAL
+843 GVVFGLQTIAL
-854 MEIAYSSGNPSW
+854 MEIAYNSSNPSW

-952 LWTESEKIF
+952 LWTESEKLVS
-961 ARWWIQRQAT
+961 RWWGKRRT
-971 KTSIQNQP
+971 PKSIVKNQP

>member
-1 MTNLSTQQ
+1 MTNLPTKQ

-15 AAEVIAALDVNPEFG
+15 AEEAIAALDVNPAMG
-30 LESWQISDRRAVC
+30 LESWQISDRQAVY
-43 GRNELNDKAGRSKL
+43 GRNELKGKAGRTKL

-74 VAVVSAVLDLR
+74 VAVVSAGLDIAA
-85 GGNFPKDAVAIAAII
+85 GNFPKDAVAIAAIV

-106 GYIQESR
+106 GYVQESR

-123 MATPNVRVLREGK
+123 MAAPNVRVLREGK
-136 VAEILSAE
+136 VSEILSAE
-144 LVIGDIVFVDA
+144 LVVGDIVFVDA

-167 SARLKVR
+167 AVKLKVR
-174 EGALTGESRAVSKVA
+174 EGALTGESKGINKIANQLFS
-189 DQIFQE
+189 E
-195 DEPLGDRRNMVFQG
+195 DESLGDRRNMVFQG

-216 GMMVVTAI
+216 GMIVVTAT

-243 ETPLQRR
+243 ETPLQKR
-250 MAELS
+250 MTELS
-255 KALVIASLVLV
+255 KALVIASLLLV

-275 RHGNFVKLLNT
+275 RHGDFVKLLNT

-362 INGTGYEPIGEFAIS
+362 ISGTGYEPIGEFAIS
-377 RLADEMLASDLNVY
+377 RLAGDMLTSDLSVY
-391 QCPEMQLLLAAS
+391 QCSEIQLLLAAS
-403 IICNDAYLQK
+403 AICNDAYLQK
-413 ISSNNQRTNSL
+413 TVFNNQGKRGL
-424 SSLSVNLNQRTNGL
+424 SPLPVSVG
-438 NQLSVNDSQ
+438 SSQ

-459 LTLAGKSN
+459 LTLAGKTN
-467 LWQNQFTSYFTRVA
+467 LWQSQFSNYFTRVA
-481 EIPFTSERKLMSAIA
+481 EIPFTPERKLMSAIA
-496 AMQNMDAE
+496 AIKSMDAE
-504 DTPESMRMIASLL
+504 DSPESMRTIASLL
-517 PASPYFLFCKG
+517 PDAPYFLFCKG
-528 SPEIVL
+528 SPELML
-534 ERCDRIQLERQI
+534 ERCDRIQIEKQT
-546 SSITISQKS
+546 SSITISQRS
-555 AINIQNTLLAT
+555 AVNLQNTLLAT

-574 AYLPLEHL
+574 AYLPLENI
-582 PTETELNHIENK
+582 PIEVELNNIENK

-600 AGIRDALRAEASA
+600 VGIRDALREEAA
-613 AVKVSRHAGIHTVM
+613 KAVQVSRHAGIHTIM

-638 IARDLNIFSSKNDK
+638 IARDLNIFSPENDK

-666 LTEFARQTAVYA
+666 LTEIARQTAVYA

-773 VIAIAATPF
+773 VIAIASTPF

-854 MEIAYSSGNPSW
+854 MEIAYNSGNPSW

-887 SCRSDSKLLIELN
+887 ACRSDSKLLIELN
-900 PISNPYLLVSVIF
+900 PISNPYLLASVIF

-924 PSLRQFFGTDALTA
+924 PSLRQFFGTDALSA

-952 LWTESEKIF
+952 LWVEFEKIF
-961 ARWWIQRQAT
+961 SRWWVKRRAA
-971 KTSIQNQP
+971 KSSIKNQP